1 MKKYLPLIDIS
12 FLGIISLVLNYFN
25 IRICPFYNLFKI
37 PCPGCGL
44 TRSMLAIF
52 RLDIKGSIDA
62 NVLGIPLLILFLIYG
77 ILLGLGKE
85 SILDEFFK
93 KNKRIVISLSLM
105 ILGITYYF
113 NLTH

>member
-1 MKKYLPLIDIS
+1 MKKYLPLIDIF

-44 TRSMLAIF
+44 TRSMLALF
-52 RLDIKGSIDA
+52 RLDIKESINA
-62 NVLGIPLLILFLIYG
+62 NVLGIPLLIFFLIYG

-85 SILDEFFK
+85 SILDKFFK
-93 KNKRIVISLSLM
+93 NNKRIVISLSLM

>member
-1 MKKYLPLIDIS
+1 MKKYLPLIDIF

-44 TRSMLAIF
+44 TRSMLALF
-52 RLDIKGSIDA
+52 RLDIKESINA
-62 NVLGIPLLILFLIYG
+62 NVLGIPLLIFFLIYG

-85 SILDEFFK
+85 NILDKFFK